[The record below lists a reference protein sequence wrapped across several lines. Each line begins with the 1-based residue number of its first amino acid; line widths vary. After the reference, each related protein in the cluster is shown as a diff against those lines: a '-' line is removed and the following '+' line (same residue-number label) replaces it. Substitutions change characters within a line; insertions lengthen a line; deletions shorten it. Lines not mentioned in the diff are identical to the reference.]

1 MRQVIAALVA
11 IVLGGGSSYLHA
23 QATDHADQGKARF
36 PALAEEEFVGAAPV
50 LVSKE
55 VMEGW
60 NYLYRFITEV
70 EFVLCLEGSVRD
82 GVITIDGFRLA
93 RMENASATS
102 VRYHPCTS
110 DRYIGTAHNHPPTAE
125 GAALCYR
132 SLPDR
137 RSFEQDRR
145 AIVDIILCGEDRYIW
160 ILKDGTTGGP
170 GSGDEPW

>member
-1 MRQVIAALVA
+1 MFRRGDVLPGWDHGPAARRGSSISEVAGRQVIAARVA

-82 GVITIDGFRLA
+82 GVITIDGFRQIG
-93 RMENASATS
+93 RASCRER
-102 VRYHPCTS
+102 V
-110 DRYIGTAHNHPPTAE
+110 
-125 GAALCYR
+125 
-132 SLPDR
+132 
-137 RSFEQDRR
+137 
-145 AIVDIILCGEDRYIW
+145 
-160 ILKDGTTGGP
+160 
-170 GSGDEPW
+170 